1 MLHSAEAARGFTE
14 TGREVQGLS
23 WVSWISFAICCGIVL
38 ATFRREADLLSPARV
53 FGFIWCLAVGLTEL
67 KLSRFQNEWN
77 SLSWSLLLIGIAAFL
92 IGILIAHVLNLGK
105 KLVPLG
111 TMRVILREERINE
124 DRLFKIIWLSF
135 VVYAVSYVVIFLVKG
150 FLPIFA
156 VGTKTSRVDFYVF
169 GFGVLINSTAYIIF
183 FTLLYHLLVPA
194 CKVRKRILTIL
205 TLIAVGSYALL
216 LQRFQIIMAAI
227 MCFTLLYYATHR
239 IRLKT
244 ALPLFA
250 AVAGFF
256 YWIATLRLGSLLA
269 TYTYYS
275 ARMKFPIAYALLTEP
290 YMYVVMNLENFA
302 RSVNRLEHFTY
313 GYFSFDSIVSMTGI
327 EKWAG
332 EYFSIDRYPFL
343 VSGYNT
349 YTAFWVFYRDF
360 GVIGLV
366 VIPLMLGFGIGL
378 LYYRMRTD
386 PTIKRVTAYGVMVFV
401 MFVSFFV
408 FPMPFLWFEYN
419 MLALY
424 LILRWTMMPP
434 KTNGESFVPALQP
447 EAGNGSRSLG

>member
-1 MLHSAEAARGFTE
+1 
-14 TGREVQGLS
+14 
-23 WVSWISFAICCGIVL
+23 
-38 ATFRREADLLSPARV
+38 
-53 FGFIWCLAVGLTEL
+53 
-67 KLSRFQNEWN
+67 
-77 SLSWSLLLIGIAAFL
+77 
-92 IGILIAHVLNLGK
+92 
-105 KLVPLG
+105 
-111 TMRVILREERINE
+111 
-124 DRLFKIIWLSF
+124 
-135 VVYAVSYVVIFLVKG
+135 
-150 FLPIFA
+150 
-156 VGTKTSRVDFYVF
+156 
-169 GFGVLINSTAYIIF
+169 
-183 FTLLYHLLVPA
+183 
-194 CKVRKRILTIL
+194 
-205 TLIAVGSYALL
+205 
-216 LQRFQIIMAAI
+216 MAAM
-227 MCFTLLYYATHR
+227 MCFTLLYYVTHQ

-244 ALPLFA
+244 ALPLFVA
-250 AVAGFF
+250 IAGFF

-313 GYFSFDSIVSMTGI
+313 GYFSFDSIVSISGI

-332 EYFSIDRYPFL
+332 EYFGIDRYPFL

-366 VIPLMLGFGIGL
+366 VIPLMLGFCIGL

-386 PTIKRVTAYGVMVFV
+386 PTIKKVTAYGVMVFI
-401 MFVSFFV
+401 MSVSFFV
-408 FPMPFLWFEYN
+408 FPLPFLWFEYN

-434 KTNGESFVPALQP
+434 KTDGESFVPSLQP
-447 EAGNGSRSLG
+447 EAGNASRSLG